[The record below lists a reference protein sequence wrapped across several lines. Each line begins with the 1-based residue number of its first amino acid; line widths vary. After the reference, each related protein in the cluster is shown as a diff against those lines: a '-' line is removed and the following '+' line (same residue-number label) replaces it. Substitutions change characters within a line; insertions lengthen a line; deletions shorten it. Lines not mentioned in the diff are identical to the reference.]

1 MGKNVEIEKRSS
13 ERFKSGIPVLIK
25 TKDITKIL
33 ECTLIDISETGFAV
47 RIEHGK
53 IKMSSEEHFILSI
66 DPALFE
72 LNEYNSI
79 EINSVCKRFDLENK
93 ILGAIFYKNT
103 ELINKYLENIIS
115 YFKKINENLY

>member
-1 MGKNVEIEKRSS
+1 MGKNIEIEKRSS

-47 RIEHGK
+47 RIDHGN
-53 IKMSSEEHFILSI
+53 IKMINDEHFTLSI

-72 LNEYNSI
+72 IDEYKSI
-79 EINSVCKRFDLENK
+79 EINSICKRFDLENK
-93 ILGAIFYKNT
+93 ILGAIFYKNS

>member
-1 MGKNVEIEKRSS
+1 MGKNNEMERRSS
-13 ERFKSGIPVLIK
+13 ERYKSGIPVLIK
-25 TKDITKIL
+25 SKEITRVL
-33 ECTLIDISETGFAV
+33 ECTLIDISKTGFAV

-53 IKMSSEEHFILSI
+53 IKMDSDEHFILSI

-79 EINSVCKRFDLENK
+79 EINSICKRIDLDKK
-93 ILGAIFYKNT
+93 ILGAIFYKNN
-103 ELINKYLENIIS
+103 ELTNKYLENIIF